1 MSQEHDTSKLST
13 GKGGLE
19 GTCLLL
25 AQESSE
31 AAFLKTYEQQVA
43 VSSGLCPGV

>member
-1 MSQEHDTSKLST
+1 MTLRNFQLVKEVWRAR
-13 GKGGLE
+13 
-19 GTCLLL
+19 LLL

-31 AAFLKTYEQQVA
+31 AAFLQTYEQQVA